1 MKGFLSPVLRQPPL
15 PDSEKRRLRELSR
28 FVSSYRSTVRFLSV
42 VAIPDTDRWLFLSRY
57 YCAIRGPGGLTE
69 DSVTTPTPGDDE
81 PEPNFNAARLSSDI
95 TLTAL
100 TQLGV
105 YKFGCMRSYVSLID
119 GQNQH
124 IISEATGSISL
135 RDSARHRPNDGLY
148 LGVTTLD
155 LVFGVCP
162 HAVKLFSGHDVP
174 HLQNTDNVTAN
185 STRYIVCDFTLEEYF
200 KDRPYVT
207 EWPHFRFYAEVPIY
221 SPFGHILGSYCV
233 VDNKPRGGFSEED
246 VTALQE
252 VSDAIALHLENVR
265 TAHYHRRSDR
275 LVKGLT
281 TFVKDRP
288 DDRPAPLTTAN
299 LNNTPISPTRQSEP
313 SLPDH
318 VRLGRLS
325 LTTDPTGGTSPLFSN
340 RDGGETDATSL
351 SVALHEPV
359 PAESPPLRNV
369 PETDSSMDSRSF
381 QNQTNG
387 LSSEMGTSS
396 LTAQDNIPLSTRVS
410 NVFDHASS
418 VLQKS
423 MDLDG
428 VLFVD
433 ASWSNSGMSVSINI
447 II

>member
-1 MKGFLSPVLRQPPL
+1 M
-15 PDSEKRRLRELSR
+15 
-28 FVSSYRSTVRFLSV
+28 
-42 VAIPDTDRWLFLSRY
+42 
-57 YCAIRGPGGLTE
+57 
-69 DSVTTPTPGDDE
+69 
-81 PEPNFNAARLSSDI
+81 
-95 TLTAL
+95 
-100 TQLGV
+100 
-105 YKFGCMRSYVSLID
+105 
-119 GQNQH
+119 
-124 IISEATGSISL
+124 
-135 RDSARHRPNDGLY
+135 
-148 LGVTTLD
+148 
-155 LVFGVCP
+155 
-162 HAVKLFSGHDVP
+162 
-174 HLQNTDNVTAN
+174 
-185 STRYIVCDFTLEEYF
+185 
-200 KDRPYVT
+200 T